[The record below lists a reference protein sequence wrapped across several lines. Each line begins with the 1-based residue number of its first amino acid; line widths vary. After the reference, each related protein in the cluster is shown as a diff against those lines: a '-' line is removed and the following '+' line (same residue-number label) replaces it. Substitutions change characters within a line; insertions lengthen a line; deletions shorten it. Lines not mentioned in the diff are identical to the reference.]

1 MLEDTTHAPAWW
13 LQGLR
18 TLFHVHPPGL
28 FQRGEAKRVGEAA
41 APVNVAAAAVRF
53 ANAERRAMHVCVC
66 ENDVQVGCDPA
77 CDSAPPTF

>member
-1 MLEDTTHAPAWW
+1 MRTPPHAPAWW

-18 TLFHVHPPGL
+18 TLFHVHPLGL